1 MDTTL
6 LEEIGLSKNEAAAY
20 LALLE
25 LGKATAGE
33 IAKQA
38 KLYRSNTYETIERLV
53 KRGLISYTLREKVK
67 VFQAAPPESLLQF
80 LEEKERKLREELP
93 KLTIMRQLANSNGE
107 VGVYEGVP
115 AVRHLFKQIL
125 ACNAPIDVYGLP
137 RTFHHLAPFLTQ
149 FHRER
154 IRRKIRMRHIYNP
167 DAVERITFLR
177 QLPYTEVRTLPEE
190 YNSPVATFICGD
202 MVWLAL
208 WSTAPLSIIIRNK
221 EIAETYYKYFRLLWE
236 LAKE

>member
-1 MDTTL
+1 MDTAL
-6 LEEIGLSKNEAAAY
+6 LEEIGLSKNEAAAHI
-20 LALLE
+20 ALLE

-53 KRGLISYTLREKVK
+53 KRGLVSYTLREKVK
-67 VFQAAPPESLLQF
+67 VFQAAPPESLLNV

-93 KLTIMRQLANSNGE
+93 KLTVMRQLANKSGE
-107 VGVYEGVP
+107 VSVYEGIP
-115 AVRHLFKQIL
+115 AMRHIFNQML
-125 ACNAPIDVYGLP
+125 AINAPIDVYGLP
-137 RTFHHLAPFLTQ
+137 RTFHTIAPFLTQ

-154 IRRKIRMRHIYNP
+154 TKRKIPMRHIYNP

-177 QLPYTEVRTLPEE
+177 QLPYTEVRMLPVE
-190 YNSPVATFICGD
+190 YDSPVATFICGD
-202 MVWLAL
+202 TVWLAL
-208 WSTAPLSIIIRNK
+208 WSTVPLSIVIRNK
-221 EIAETYYKYFRLLWE
+221 EIAETYYKYFRLLWA